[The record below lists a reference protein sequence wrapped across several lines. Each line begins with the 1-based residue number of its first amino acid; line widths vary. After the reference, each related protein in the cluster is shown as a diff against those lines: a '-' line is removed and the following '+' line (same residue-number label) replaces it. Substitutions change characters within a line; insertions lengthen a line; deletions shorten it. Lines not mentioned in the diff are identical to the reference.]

1 MWRVREPWRTTWRAR
16 LGGAVAG
23 LALAASGVL
32 AACGGSPTPTPVP
45 TPTPPPTAT
54 ATLPSA
60 GGAAS
65 PGASPAA
72 NPAAVTSAFANLQRL
87 DSYHLVVTA
96 TGFDRLLPL
105 GLASSMTLTTDYH
118 QGDQHTTVVDSAGQR
133 QDVYKVGDKTYLV
146 DNNATPTEVTNPPLL
161 VSLPALLYLNL
172 TAPGVTTFHEA
183 GSERVNGRDTTKYV
197 GTGNLSGLAA
207 NPLLANA
214 LAGASGDIR
223 ATVWIDKQGG
233 YLVAGDL
240 TIETTNL
247 PPATP
252 AFGLPASPTAAAP
265 AGTPGTPGPATA
277 HLRIDVTQI
286 GQVGPIQPPR

>member
-1 MWRVREPWRTTWRAR
+1 MVRLWCVWRAR
-16 LGGAVAG
+16 LGGVVAG
-23 LALAASGVL
+23 LALAASGTL

-45 TPTPPPTAT
+45 TPTPAPTAT
-54 ATLPSA
+54 ATRA
-60 GGAAS
+60 VGAAS
-65 PGASPAA
+65 PGASPVA

-96 TGFDRLLPL
+96 TGFDRILPL
-105 GLASSMTLTTDYH
+105 GLSNNLTLTTDYH
-118 QGDQHTTVVDSAGQR
+118 QGDQHTTVTDGAGLR

-214 LAGASGDIR
+214 LAGASGAIQ
-223 ATVWIDKQGG
+223 ATVWIDQQGG

-247 PPATP
+247 RVATP
-252 AFGLPASPTAAAP
+252 ALGFPASPVAHAP
-265 AGTPGTPGPATA
+265 AGTPGTPGPTTA